1 MIANHFVT
9 IGLPR
14 VATRSKTGEIG
25 QEIGKQDRRRRHGR
39 AAKRLSAH
47 RFARHGRAG
56 GECCQSPQVAV
67 GEGILSCRVRCAA
80 LGCERCQR

>member
-1 MIANHFVT
+1 MMLSHSVT

-14 VATRSKTGEIG
+14 VATRRKTGEIG
-25 QEIGKQDRRRRHGR
+25 REIGKQDRSGRHGL

-56 GECCQSPQVAV
+56 GECYLATNR
-67 GEGILSCRVRCAA
+67 GA
-80 LGCERCQR
+80 